1 MTSQPPIKK
10 TVIVDPQCSLC
21 GNTKS
26 FFLRENRITCLGC
39 MAIAPVEGSQIGEW
53 KHPVQPTP
61 DSEAGENAFRIFMRE
76 MTGYNDRWE
85 DHLTVQIYDTL
96 SVYRKAFK
104 KAIIAMGDA
113 STRNDEVA
121 QEKIGSYHPSPIHDS
136 DCALHNEPAYP
147 SGTCD
152 CSVSRSEIPDTTTL
166 NGWLKAHISL
176 PIKDEYHRGWNNAME
191 ACLMYV
197 GSPEPVSVDLRQC
210 AAVIAIMDCAVLEVD
225 AIRYAIAIL
234 DNLKSQGVEMTYVD

>member
-1 MTSQPPIKK
+1 METQPPIEK

-113 STRNDEVA
+113 STRKDEDIRNANVVGNPA
-121 QEKIGSYHPSPIHDS
+121 PSPTNPILAQSYS
-136 DCALHNEPAYP
+136 DLANGVRP
-147 SGTCD
+147 
-152 CSVSRSEIPDTTTL
+152 SEIPDTTTL